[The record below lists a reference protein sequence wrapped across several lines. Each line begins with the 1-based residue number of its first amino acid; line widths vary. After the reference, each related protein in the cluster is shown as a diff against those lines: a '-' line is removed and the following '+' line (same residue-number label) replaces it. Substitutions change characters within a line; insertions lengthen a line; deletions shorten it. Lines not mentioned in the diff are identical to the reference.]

1 MGKTVNFNGKRQMEE
16 EGKLI
21 PFSPSPFSK
30 SSSSGNPPSIPTAPR
45 RGELPGR
52 GAAPQPLPGAAAPFL
67 LFSVEVLNAGQGGP
81 GCTTPTTT
89 LEPRTCLPRT

>member
-1 MGKTVNFNGKRQMEE
+1 MGKTVDFNGKRQMEE

-21 PFSPSPFSK
+21 PFAPSPFSK
-30 SSSSGNPPSIPTAPR
+30 SSSGNPPSIPTAPR

-67 LFSVEVLNAGQGGP
+67 LFSGEVLNAGQGGR
-81 GCTTPTTT
+81 GCMTPTATTP
-89 LEPRTCLPRT
+89 EPRTCLPRT